1 MRQITKSK
9 LSLAVLAVLASAS
22 AMAVS
27 SIEYNSGLQFNFS
40 NPGARSLGMGGA
52 YLGFSDDATAAY
64 TNPAGLTILSQ
75 PEIAL
80 EVRAT
85 YYRTPFVAG
94 GSAINNTVFQGESK
108 SDSLNPS
115 YFAYVLPGDGWA
127 LALYRNVELDF
138 QNTFVKAQI
147 PIRFPGTPAGRFIRQ
162 AASTIE
168 AESVNYG
175 LSGPYEVN
183 DNFSLGVSL
192 VYTAFDLAA
201 GSLRAEG
208 GQAVFGQIETADR
221 GAVTYTLGAFYK
233 FDDKLSIGA
242 AYRRGAEFDT
252 SLTAAD
258 AAGNTAM
265 RTGSFNIPHQF
276 GIGVAYRATDN
287 FALGFDAHYVDY
299 STLSDDPL
307 RVELDSKVEFDSA
320 VELRLG
326 AEYVFS
332 DFNTPFTVRAGV
344 WRDPDHRFAFQGT
357 PTTEAQFVDSILFP
371 KGESEMHYT
380 LGLGWAFERIQI
392 DAGADFSDPIK
403 TYSVSG
409 VVRF

>member
-1 MRQITKSK
+1 MRQITKHK
-9 LSLAVLAVLASAS
+9 LCLAVLAVMTATNAL
-22 AMAVS
+22 AVS

-64 TNPAGLTILSQ
+64 TNPAGLTVLSQ

-85 YYRTPFVAG
+85 YYNTPFVAG
-94 GSAINNTVFQGESK
+94 GSAIDNTVFQSESK
-108 SDSLNPS
+108 SNTVNPS

-138 QNTFVKAQI
+138 QNTFVKGQI

-162 AASTIE
+162 AASTID

-175 LSGPYEVN
+175 LSGAYEVN
-183 DNFSLGVSL
+183 DNFSLGLSV
-192 VYTAFDLAA
+192 VYTSFDLAA
-201 GSLRAEG
+201 GSLRAED
-208 GQAVFGQIETADR
+208 GQAVFGQTELASSGTT
-221 GAVTYTLGAFYK
+221 TYTLGAFYK

-252 SLTAAD
+252 QLAAVD
-258 AAGNTAM
+258 NAGNSAF

-276 GIGVAYRATDN
+276 GVGVAYRATDN
-287 FALGFDAHYVDY
+287 FAIGFDAHYVDY
-299 STLSDDPL
+299 TTLSDDPL

-332 DFNTPFTVRAGV
+332 DFNTPFTVRGGV

-357 PTTEAQFVDSILFP
+357 PTTEGQFVDSILFP
-371 KGESEMHYT
+371 QGDSEMHYT

>member
-175 LSGPYEVN
+175 LSGAYEVN

-380 LGLGWAFERIQI
+380 MGLGWAFERIQI

>member
-1 MRQITKSK
+1 MRQSMKSK
-9 LSLAVLAVLASAS
+9 LSLALLAVIASTNAH
-22 AMAVS
+22 AVS

-64 TNPAGLTILSQ
+64 TNPAGLTVLSQ

-85 YYRTPFVAG
+85 YYSTPFVAG
-94 GSAINNTVFQGESK
+94 GNAITNTVFQRESK
-108 SDSLNPS
+108 SNNINPS

-138 QNTFVKAQI
+138 ENTFVKGQI

-175 LSGPYEVN
+175 LSGAIEVN
-183 DNFSLGVSL
+183 DSFSIGMSA
-192 VYTAFDLAA
+192 VYTAFELAA
-201 GSLRAEG
+201 GSLRAED
-208 GQAVFGQIETADR
+208 GQAVFGQTEFANT
-221 GAVTYTLGAFYK
+221 GSMTYTLGALYK
-233 FDDKLSIGA
+233 FDDKLSMGA

-252 SLTAAD
+252 EISAFD
-258 AAGNTAM
+258 NAGNSQFRQGA
-265 RTGSFNIPHQF
+265 FNIPHQF

-287 FALGFDAHYVDY
+287 FAIGFDAHYVDY
-299 STLSDDPL
+299 TTLSDDPL

-371 KGESEMHYT
+371 EGDDEMHYT
-380 LGLGWAFERIQI
+380 VGLGWAFERIQF

>member
-9 LSLAVLAVLASAS
+9 LSLAFLAVLASAS

-175 LSGPYEVN
+175 LSGAYEVN

-357 PTTEAQFVDSILFP
+357 PTTEGQFVDSILFP

-380 LGLGWAFERIQI
+380 MGLGWAFERIQI

>member
-1 MRQITKSK
+1 MRQTTKSK
-9 LSLAVLAVLASAS
+9 LYLAVIAVLASTNAL
-22 AMAVS
+22 AVS

-80 EVRAT
+80 EVRQT
-85 YYRTPFVAG
+85 YYKTPFVAG
-94 GSAINNTVFQGESK
+94 GSAINNSVFQSESK
-108 SDSLNPS
+108 SDTFNPS

-127 LALYRNVELDF
+127 LAVYRNVELDF

-147 PIRFPGTPAGRFIRQ
+147 PLAFPGAPAGRFIRQ
-162 AASTIE
+162 AASTID
-168 AESVNYG
+168 AQSINYG
-175 LSGPYEVN
+175 LSGAYEVN
-183 DNFSLGVSL
+183 DNFSIGMSA
-192 VYTAFDLAA
+192 VYTDFELAA
-201 GSLRAEG
+201 GSLRAQD
-208 GQAVFGQIETADR
+208 GQPVFGQTELADT
-221 GAVTYTLGAFYK
+221 GSMTYTLGVFYK
-233 FDDKLSIGA
+233 FDEKLSIGA

-252 SLTAAD
+252 KLAAED
-258 AAGNTAM
+258 DAGNTLF
-265 RTGSFNIPHQF
+265 RKGSFNIPHQF

-307 RVELDSKVEFDSA
+307 RTELDSKVEFDSG

-332 DFNTPFTVRAGV
+332 DFHTPFTVRGGV
-344 WRDPDHRFAFQGT
+344 WRDPDHRFAFKGT
-357 PTTEAQFVDSILFP
+357 ATTEAQFADSILFP
-371 KGESEMHYT
+371 KGDSEMHYT
-380 LGLGWAFERIQI
+380 LGVGWAFERIQI
-392 DAGADFSDPIK
+392 DAGADISSPIK
-403 TYSVSG
+403 TYSISG

>member
-1 MRQITKSK
+1 MRQITNHK
-9 LSLAVLAVLASAS
+9 LYLAIFAVLASTS

-64 TNPAGLTILSQ
+64 TNPAGLTVLSQ

-85 YYRTPFVAG
+85 YYKTPFVAG
-94 GSAINNTVFQGESK
+94 GSAINNTVFQSESK
-108 SDSLNPS
+108 SDTLNPS

-147 PIRFPGTPAGRFIRQ
+147 PIQFPGAPAGRFIRQ
-162 AASTIE
+162 AASTME

-175 LSGPYEVN
+175 LSGAYEVN
-183 DNFSLGVSL
+183 DSLSLGVSA
-192 VYTAFDLAA
+192 VYTSFDLAA

-208 GQAVFGQIETADR
+208 GQAVFGQTETADR
-221 GAVTYTLGAFYK
+221 GAMTYTLGAFYK
-233 FDDKLSIGA
+233 FDDKLSMGA

-307 RVELDSKVEFDSA
+307 RAELDSKVEFDSA

-332 DFNTPFTVRAGV
+332 DFNTPFTVRGGV

-371 KGESEMHYT
+371 QGDSEMHYT
-380 LGLGWAFERIQI
+380 LGLGWAFERVQI

>member
-1 MRQITKSK
+1 MRQITNHK
-9 LSLAVLAVLASAS
+9 LYLAIFAVLASTS

-64 TNPAGLTILSQ
+64 TNPAGLTVLSQ

-85 YYRTPFVAG
+85 YYKTPFVAG
-94 GSAINNTVFQGESK
+94 GSAINNTVFQSESK
-108 SDSLNPS
+108 SDTLNPS

-138 QNTFVKAQI
+138 ENTFVKAQI
-147 PIRFPGTPAGRFIRQ
+147 PIQFPGAPAGRFIRQ

-175 LSGPYEVN
+175 LSGAYEVN
-183 DNFSLGVSL
+183 DSLSLGVSA
-192 VYTAFDLAA
+192 VYTSFDLAA

-208 GQAVFGQIETADR
+208 GQAVFGQTETADR
-221 GAVTYTLGAFYK
+221 GAMTYTLGAFYK
-233 FDDKLSIGA
+233 FDDKLSMGA

-307 RVELDSKVEFDSA
+307 RAELDSKVEFDSA

-332 DFNTPFTVRAGV
+332 DFNTPFTVRGGV

-371 KGESEMHYT
+371 QGDSEMHYT
-380 LGLGWAFERIQI
+380 LGLGWAFERVQI

>member
-1 MRQITKSK
+1 MQTK
-9 LSLAVLAVLASAS
+9 LCAAVLAVLASAN
-22 AMAVS
+22 ALAVS
-27 SIEYNSGLQFNFS
+27 SIEYNGGLQFNFS

-64 TNPAGLTILSQ
+64 TNPAGLTVLTQ
-75 PEIAL
+75 PEVAL

-85 YYRTPFVAG
+85 YYSTPFVAG
-94 GSAINNTVFQGESK
+94 GSALNNSVFQSETKSNTV
-108 SDSLNPS
+108 NPS

-138 QNTFVKAQI
+138 QNEFVKGAI
-147 PIRFPGTPAGRFIRQ
+147 PFQFPGGRPGRFLRPS
-162 AASTIE
+162 AATID

-175 LSGPYEVN
+175 LSGAYEVN
-183 DNFSLGVSL
+183 DQFSVGLSA
-192 VYTAFDLAA
+192 VYTSFDLTA
-201 GSLRAEG
+201 GSARGEDGLP
-208 GQAVFGQIETADR
+208 VFLQSETADL
-221 GAVTYTLGAFYK
+221 GSMTYNLGVFYK

-252 SLTAAD
+252 DITAIDDAD
-258 AAGNTAM
+258 RIFRQKGA
-265 RTGSFNIPHQF
+265 FNIPHQF

-299 STLSDDPL
+299 NTLSEDPI
-307 RVELDSKVEFDSA
+307 REETDSKVRFDSV

-344 WRDPDHRFAFQGT
+344 WRDPDHQFAFEGT
-357 PTTEAQFVDSILFP
+357 PTTEVQFADAILFP
-371 KGESEMHYT
+371 KGESEMHYS
-380 LGLGWAFERIQI
+380 LGLGWAFERVQI
-392 DAGADFSDPIK
+392 DAGADFSNPIK

>member
-9 LSLAVLAVLASAS
+9 LYLAVFAVLASTS

-64 TNPAGLTILSQ
+64 TNPAGLTVLSQ

-85 YYRTPFVAG
+85 YYKTPFVAG
-94 GSAINNTVFQGESK
+94 GSAINNTVFQSESK
-108 SDSLNPS
+108 SDTLNPS

-138 QNTFVKAQI
+138 ENTFVKAQI

-162 AASTIE
+162 AASTIK

-175 LSGPYEVN
+175 LSGAYEVN
-183 DNFSLGVSL
+183 DSFSLGVSA
-192 VYTAFDLAA
+192 VYTSFDLAA

-208 GQAVFGQIETADR
+208 GQAVFGQTETADR
-221 GAVTYTLGAFYK
+221 GAMTYTLGAFYK

-307 RVELDSKVEFDSA
+307 RAELDSKVEFDSA

-332 DFNTPFTVRAGV
+332 DFNTPFTVRGGV

-371 KGESEMHYT
+371 QGDSEMHYT
-380 LGLGWAFERIQI
+380 LGLGWAFERVQI
-392 DAGADFSDPIK
+392 DAGADFSDLIK